1 MWARLQYD
9 RWNEEVQ
16 AAAAKQ
22 NETEEMSEIKE
33 VKMGEEPSERTESDQ
48 NKENEGG
55 IREDYKTLMIVNN
68 TIYLVAK

>member
-22 NETEEMSEIKE
+22 NETEEVSEIKE

-68 TIYLVAK
+68 TIY